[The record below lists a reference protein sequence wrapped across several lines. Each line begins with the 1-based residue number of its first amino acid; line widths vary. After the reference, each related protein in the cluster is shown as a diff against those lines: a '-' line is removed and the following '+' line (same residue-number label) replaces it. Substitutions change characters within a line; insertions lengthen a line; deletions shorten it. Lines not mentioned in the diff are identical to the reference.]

1 MSQTDLIVTQAVC
14 DFIRASHMAIYYIH
28 RYPSQSGQLPT
39 YEYLKG
45 TSSEQAAQ
53 DFQKWSA
60 IINANQ
66 KNTIQYQITVT
77 NVQEG
82 EEVSDVKKRK
92 AQKMRASF
100 VFNDDNTDH
109 NSRRGLGEIN
119 YNQSYFD
126 DKLDAIKKE
135 LKLEARIRELEDTI
149 EDLEDELEEVEE
161 LGGKNNPQNRFL
173 NRVIDKLDDD
183 KKGKKAASSI
193 SAPGNKDEILKSL
206 NKSIKILLKHDP
218 ELDTHLAKLAKVAVE
233 KPTKF
238 KMLLNL
244 MDDQL

>member
-1 MSQTDLIVTQAVC
+1 MSQTDLIGTQAVC

-45 TSSEQAAQ
+45 TSPEQAAQ

-60 IINANQ
+60 IINAGQ
-66 KNTIQYQITVT
+66 RNTIQYQITVT
-77 NVQEG
+77 NIQEG
-82 EEVSDVKKRK
+82 EEVSEVKKRK
-92 AQKMRASF
+92 VQKMRASF
-100 VFNDDNTDH
+100 VFNNDNSDM
-109 NSRRGLGEIN
+109 NSNRRVGDPPDK
-119 YNQSYFD
+119 SYFD
-126 DKLDAIKKE
+126 IQLDAIKKE
-135 LKLEARIRELEDTI
+135 LKLEARIRELEDTV
-149 EDLEDELEEVEE
+149 EDLEDELDEVEE
-161 LGGKNNPQNRFL
+161 LGGMNTPQNKL
-173 NRVIDKLDDD
+173 LSKLVDKLDNE
-183 KKGKKAASSI
+183 KKTKKVAASVS
-193 SAPGNKDEILKSL
+193 SPGNKDEILKSL